1 MCPAA
6 VGAGIVILSL
16 GWTELT
22 DLARANA
29 RAQLR
34 LSREGFNAPRILTD
48 WIKRIMDDVRR
59 LWALIVNPRG

>member
-1 MCPAA
+1 MCLDA
-6 VGAGIVILSL
+6 VDAGIVILPL

-34 LSREGFNAPRILTD
+34 SFPEGFNAPRILTD

-59 LWALIVNPRG
+59 SSVLTVNPRG

>member
-34 LSREGFNAPRILTD
+34 SFPVRDLT
-48 WIKRIMDDVRR
+48 
-59 LWALIVNPRG
+59 PRGSSRIG